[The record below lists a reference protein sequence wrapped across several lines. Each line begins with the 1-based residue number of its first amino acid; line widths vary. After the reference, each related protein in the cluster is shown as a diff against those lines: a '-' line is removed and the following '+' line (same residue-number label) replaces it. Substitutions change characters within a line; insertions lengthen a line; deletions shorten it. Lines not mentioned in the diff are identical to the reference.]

1 MRWPWITIVVAALL
15 ALNPIG
21 LAVLGSAFLSGEA
34 LSRNIW
40 GPIVFIVALILA
52 VIGLLEHVMRKAI
65 NSRPNVPPPPPVAT
79 SGTAHGSDKET

>member
-1 MRWPWITIVVAALL
+1 MRWPWITIVLAALL

-40 GPIVFIVALILA
+40 GPIALIAALVLA
-52 VIGLLEHVMRKAI
+52 VLGLLEHLMWKAI
-65 NSRPNVPPPPPVAT
+65 KSRPNFPPPPPVAT
-79 SGTAHGSDKET
+79 SGRADGSDKET